1 MEDFD
6 YQWKNLPD
14 KNIEYNEDRIKEFLN
29 FTKLDAKKFIENK
42 YCLDA
47 GCGIGRYSYAMKKLG
62 AKKVDSID
70 ISEEGIKK
78 CKIIN
83 PEAKIKDILKLESN
97 RVYDFVLSWGVL
109 HHTSDP
115 RTAFSKV
122 ASQVKKE
129 GGCLHV
135 MLYHKDTQK
144 NYQEGRKIWKNLS
157 EEQKLDYCKKKVNEI
172 GGTVHGWFD
181 ALNPTYNF
189 SFSEK
194 EIKGWFEEEGFTK
207 IKLVTKHNINM
218 NGQFSSDEKNRK
230 SFFTRIKE

>member
-1 MEDFD
+1 MEDFN

-14 KNIEYNEDRIKEFLN
+14 KNIEYNNDRIREFLN

-42 YCLDA
+42 NCLDA
-47 GCGIGRYSYAMKKLG
+47 GCGIGRYSYAMIKLG
-62 AKKVDSID
+62 ANRVDSID

-83 PEAKIKDILKLESN
+83 LNSKIKDILKLESN
-97 RVYDFVLSWGVL
+97 KVYDFVLSWGVL
-109 HHTSDP
+109 HHTSNP
-115 RTAFSKV
+115 RVAFSKV
-122 ASQVKKE
+122 ASQVKKD

-144 NYQEGRKIWKNLS
+144 IYQEGRKIWKELS
-157 EEQKLDYCKKKVNEI
+157 EEQKLKYCKKKVSEI
-172 GGTVHGWFD
+172 GGTIHGWFD
-181 ALNPTYNF
+181 ALNPTYNY

-194 EIKGWFEEEGFTK
+194 EIKKWFEEEGFTK

-218 NGQFSSDEKNRK
+218 NGQFSNEKKHSN
-230 SFFTRIKE
+230 SFFFRFRE